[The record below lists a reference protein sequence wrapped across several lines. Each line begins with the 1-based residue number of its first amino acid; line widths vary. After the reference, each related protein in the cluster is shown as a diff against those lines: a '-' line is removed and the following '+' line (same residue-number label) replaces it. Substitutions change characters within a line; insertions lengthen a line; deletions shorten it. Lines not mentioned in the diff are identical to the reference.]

1 MFNLIC
7 NLCCI
12 EHLILVVIVIIVVVI
27 VIVIVIIF
35 QLSIQPTRPKLG

>member
-7 NLCCI
+7 KLCFI
-12 EHLILVVIVIIVVVI
+12 EHLILVVIVVVIVII
-27 VIVIVIIF
+27 VIVIVIF